1 MDFAHSTQA
10 IKILPICLLLWINSL
25 AEDATN
31 EEAFEVQRD
40 LVFGETSMGP
50 GEAIERVM
58 DVYIPR
64 DRSDSP
70 LPALLFLHGNPGNQ
84 PYPGDRHHGW
94 KEYASHLSGKGYAC
108 FVISW
113 DLRQGADVGFDII
126 KMAVRHIREHADDY
140 SVDPRRIGVVGHS
153 YGARHA
159 CTLATADF
167 LSESEKVQVAVML
180 AGGMSYPSHCDADDA
195 PILLVYGN
203 ADSWFPQAEGIVSNL
218 QKGGVRFKYVEVE
231 DGEHWIPPSLVVD
244 DGLTLI
250 ETVKSFFDKYLPES
264 TVPGESLEN

>member
-1 MDFAHSTQA
+1 MISVHITQA
-10 IKILPICLLLWINSL
+10 IKILPICLLICIQSL
-25 AEDATN
+25 SEDAKN
-31 EEAFEVQRD
+31 DNAVEVQRD
-40 LVFGETSMGP
+40 LVFGETSLTP
-50 GEAIERVM
+50 DEKIQRVM

-64 DRSDSP
+64 DRIDFP
-70 LPALLFLHGNPGNQ
+70 LPAILFLHGNPGNK

-94 KEYASHLSGKGYAC
+94 QEYASHLSGKGYAC

-126 KMAVRHIREHADDY
+126 KMAVRHIRDHAKDY
-140 SVDPRRIGVVGHS
+140 DVDPRRIGVIGHS

-167 LSESEKVQVAVML
+167 LSESERVQVGVML

-203 ADSWFPQAEGIVSNL
+203 ADALFPQAEGIVSNL
-218 QKGGVRFKYVEVE
+218 QRGGVRFKYVEVE
-231 DGEHWIPPSLVVD
+231 DGQHWIPPNLVVD
-244 DGLTLI
+244 DGLTLM
-250 ETVKSFFDKYLPES
+250 ETVAGFFDKHLARK
-264 TVPGESLEN
+264 TVPRK